1 VSHGGDIDTRRRQLE
16 TALAGVDSIIVAF
29 SGGVDSAYLAWVATE
44 ILGSAALCITA
55 DSPSYPDHH
64 RQLAIDLARRFHLQH
79 EFVHTHELDEPLYR
93 ANPAN
98 RCYYCK
104 QELYTALS
112 HIARLRGIAVI
123 ADGSNADDR
132 GDYRPGRQAA
142 REFGVRSPL
151 DEAGLTKSDIRE
163 LSHRAGLPTWNE
175 PASACLSSRIPY
187 FSEVTDDKLRMI
199 ERAEQ
204 AVRALG
210 FRVCRV
216 RHHDDLARLEIGVD
230 ELPRAFEPPVHARL
244 VSELTALGYREV
256 TIDPR
261 GYRMGS
267 LNEGLRL
274 RPV

>member
-1 VSHGGDIDTRRRQLE
+1 MSHGGDIETRRRQLE

-163 LSHRAGLPTWNE
+163 LSHRAGLPTWN
-175 PASACLSSRIPY
+175 
-187 FSEVTDDKLRMI
+187 
-199 ERAEQ
+199 
-204 AVRALG
+204 
-210 FRVCRV
+210 
-216 RHHDDLARLEIGVD
+216 
-230 ELPRAFEPPVHARL
+230 
-244 VSELTALGYREV
+244 
-256 TIDPR
+256 
-261 GYRMGS
+261 
-267 LNEGLRL
+267 
-274 RPV
+274 